1 MSGNQ
6 KMAAEEA
13 AGAWGSPATESPDSF
28 LAQMV
33 DKDRYIVLLDK
44 YRDFHD
50 YVDGVL
56 HTVHIVRYD
65 AAKKVIE
72 ERRGSE
78 ELLKTLF
85 DMGEELKPV
94 EKRLYWKID
103 LPREYA
109 YEEDVV
115 YRVPAGYLYI
125 VERCYIHDRNKECE
139 YVVPPASL
147 ERPLAEWERQVKDVL
162 PPEVVE
168 KIRELQATYEVEL
181 VASPF
186 ERKFDLCD
194 THTTAEL
201 CRTRVECLYG
211 DCKVEEAWRPCS
223 EFPTGSYMCGGE
235 AHVVAKA
242 PAVVKYVRDSENF
255 GVEKKIYIVV

>member
-33 DKDRYIVLLDK
+33 DKDRYIILPNK

-56 HTVHIVRYD
+56 HAVHTVKYD
-65 AAKKVIE
+65 AAKKAIE

-78 ELLKTLF
+78 ELLKMLF

-94 EKRLYWKID
+94 EKRLYWKVD

-147 ERPLAEWERQVKDVL
+147 ERPLADWERQTRDIL
-162 PPEVVE
+162 PPEIGG
-168 KIRELQATYEVEL
+168 KLKGLATTSAGGL
-181 VASPF
+181 GDSPF
-186 ERKFDLCD
+186 ELNEERCERHPRAALC
-194 THTTAEL
+194 
-201 CRTRVECLYG
+201 
-211 DCKVEEAWRPCS
+211 
-223 EFPTGSYMCGGE
+223 
-235 AHVVAKA
+235 
-242 PAVVKYVRDSENF
+242 
-255 GVEKKIYIVV
+255 